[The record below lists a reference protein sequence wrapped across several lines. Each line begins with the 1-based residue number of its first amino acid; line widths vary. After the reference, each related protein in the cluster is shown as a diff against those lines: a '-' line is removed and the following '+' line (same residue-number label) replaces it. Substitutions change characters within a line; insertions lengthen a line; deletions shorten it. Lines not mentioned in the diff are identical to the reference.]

1 MHFAYKVTK
10 VFQALYNSI
19 CTKSTFPN
27 KALVSRTDYILSNP
41 FPKVFQRKK
50 PYPLTGIS
58 CTIQAFLLFSKRE
71 EYIIIA
77 FNFHI

>member
-10 VFQALYNSI
+10 VFQALRNSI
-19 CTKSTFPN
+19 CTKSTFPK

-58 CTIQAFLLFSKRE
+58 CTIQAFLLLRE

>member
-10 VFQALYNSI
+10 VFQALYNLY
-19 CTKSTFPN
+19 KSKFPN
-27 KALVSRTDYILSNP
+27 KALVSRTYYILLNP
-41 FPKVFQRKK
+41 FSRVFQRKK
-50 PYPLTGIS
+50 PYPLIGIS
-58 CTIQAFLLFSKRE
+58 CTIQAFLLFKIKRE